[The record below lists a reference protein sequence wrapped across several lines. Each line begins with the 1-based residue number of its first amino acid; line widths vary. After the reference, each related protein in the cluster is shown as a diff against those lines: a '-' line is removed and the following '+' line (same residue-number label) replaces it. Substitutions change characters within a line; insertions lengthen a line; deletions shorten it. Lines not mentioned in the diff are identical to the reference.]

1 LLAIFIFMAL
11 KPTIY
16 KFRISLSDTN
26 RDIYDSAQL
35 TIAQHPSE
43 TIPRMMAR
51 ILAYCVKY
59 QPELTFTKGL
69 STIEEP
75 DLWVKSLDD
84 QIQYWVEVGEPSLD
98 RIKKATRLSP
108 LVDVFCFNSKADVWW
123 EQTKNKAY
131 QYNANIY
138 RFNWPELEAL
148 SEVVERG
155 MDLSVMITGDSLFV
169 DCSQGSFEIQLESLY
184 SNE

>member
-1 LLAIFIFMAL
+1 MAL

-16 KFRISLSDTN
+16 KFRLSLSDTN
-26 RDIYDSAQL
+26 RDVYDSAQL

-51 ILAYCVKY
+51 VLAFCAKY
-59 QPELTFTKGL
+59 QPDLVFTKGL

-84 QIQYWVEVGEPSLD
+84 QIQYWVEIGEPSLD

-108 LVDVFCFNSKADVWW
+108 RVDVFSFNSKSDVWW
-123 EQTKNKAY
+123 EQTKNKAH
-131 QYNANIY
+131 QYNASFY
-138 RFNWPELEAL
+138 RFNWDAIEAL

-155 MDLSVMITGDSLFV
+155 MDISVMITGDSLFV
-169 DCSQGSFEIQLESLY
+169 DVPQGSFEVQLETLY
-184 SNE
+184 SNEWAW

>member
-1 LLAIFIFMAL
+1 MAL

-43 TIPRMMAR
+43 TVERMMTR
-51 ILAYCVKY
+51 VLAFCIKY
-59 QPELTFTKGL
+59 QPDLVFTKGL
-69 STIEEP
+69 STTEEP

-84 QIQYWVEVGEPSLD
+84 QILHWIEIGEPSLD

-108 LVDVFCFNSKADVWW
+108 TVDVFSFNSKSDVWW
-123 EQTKNKAY
+123 EQIKNKAY

-138 RFNWPELEAL
+138 RLDWNATSAF
-148 SEVVERG
+148 SQVVERG
-155 MDLSVMITGDSLFV
+155 MDLSVMITGESLFI
-169 DCSQGSFEIQLESLY
+169 DCSQGSFEIHLETLY

>member
-1 LLAIFIFMAL
+1 MAL

-16 KFRISLSDTN
+16 KFRLSLSDTN

-43 TIPRMMAR
+43 TTERMMAR
-51 ILAYCVKY
+51 ILAFCVKY
-59 QPELTFTKGL
+59 QSDLVFTKGL

-84 QIQYWVEVGEPSLD
+84 QIQYWVEIGEPSLD

-108 LVDVFCFNSKADVWW
+108 KVDVFTFNSKSDVWW

-131 QYNANIY
+131 QYDASIY
-138 RFNWPELEAL
+138 RFNWEGIELL
-148 SEVVERG
+148 SQAVERT
-155 MDLSVMITGDSLFV
+155 MDLSVMITGESLFI
-169 DCSQGSFEIQLESLY
+169 DCAQGSFEVQLETLHSH
-184 SNE
+184 E

>member
-1 LLAIFIFMAL
+1 MAL

-43 TIPRMMAR
+43 TIERMMAR
-51 ILAYCVKY
+51 ILAFCVKY
-59 QPELTFTKGL
+59 QPDLSFTKGL
-69 STIEEP
+69 STTEEP

-84 QIQYWVEVGEPSLD
+84 QIQYWIEIGEPSLD

-108 LVDVFCFNSKADVWW
+108 SVDVFSFNSKSDVWW
-123 EQTKNKAY
+123 EPIKNKVP
-131 QYNANIY
+131 QYNVNIY
-138 RFNWPELEAL
+138 RFNWQAIEAL
-148 SEVVERG
+148 SQVVERG
-155 MDLSVMITGDSLFV
+155 MDLSVMITGESLYVDS
-169 DCSQGSFEIQLESLY
+169 SKGSFEIQIETLY

>member
-1 LLAIFIFMAL
+1 MAL

-43 TIPRMMAR
+43 TIERMMAR
-51 ILAYCVKY
+51 ILAFCVKY
-59 QPELTFTKGL
+59 QPDLSFTKGL
-69 STIEEP
+69 STTEEP

-84 QIQYWVEVGEPSLD
+84 QIQYWIEIGEPSLD

-108 LVDVFCFNSKADVWW
+108 SVDVFSFNSKSDVWW
-123 EQTKNKAY
+123 EQIKNKVP

-138 RFNWPELEAL
+138 RFNWQAIEAL
-148 SEVVERG
+148 SQVVERG
-155 MDLSVMITGDSLFV
+155 MDLSVMITGESLYVDS
-169 DCSQGSFEIQLESLY
+169 SKGSFEVQIETLY